1 MKPGDMI
8 KMVTGPLG
16 MMPRAGLLI
25 AIDRR
30 HGADCN
36 RHSRVVTVLSTAGKL
51 VTWPR
56 DSHCK
61 IKVISESNEE
71 A

>member
-1 MKPGDMI
+1 MVVGDMI

-36 RHSRVVTVLSTAGKL
+36 RHSRVATVLSAEGKL
-51 VTWPR
+51 VMWPL

-61 IKVISESNEE
+61 IEVISESR
-71 A
+71 